1 MIELTAQYKETFGLH
16 NVTGLVGYSYQD
28 NVYEDEYMINWD
40 FPSDQYTY
48 NNMGAGSALKRGEAT
63 MNAEKEKSKLIGFF
77 ARANYSYDNRYL
89 ATVSIRHEGS
99 SKFGA
104 NHKWG
109 NFPAMSVGWNVSNE
123 HFRKALTS

>member
-1 MIELTAQYKETFGLH
+1 
-16 NVTGLVGYSYQD
+16 
-28 NVYEDEYMINWD
+28 
-40 FPSDQYTY
+40 
-48 NNMGAGSALKRGEAT
+48 

-123 HFRKALTS
+123 HFMEGVAFLSTLKVRAGFGITGSLHSLKVMRIRILNGRKKRNGILVLTMVSLMNV

>member
-1 MIELTAQYKETFGLH
+1 
-16 NVTGLVGYSYQD
+16 
-28 NVYEDEYMINWD
+28 
-40 FPSDQYTY
+40 
-48 NNMGAGSALKRGEAT
+48 MGAGSALKRGEAT

-109 NFPAMSVGWNVSNE
+109 NFPAMSVGWNVSE
-123 HFRKALTS
+123 YIESQSRFWYYRFASQ